1 MIRRVRDEDAH
12 KRMKAEAYINK
23 HGGTSVLNK
32 KNSEMGFKNGPEI
45 PNQLFKERHSSLPS
59 FEMSKQLK
67 KNGLRDNANM
77 ILRGNSQMDSGKMPT
92 QKLSRVPSQNPD
104 YSGTENL
111 PVNALLQ

>member
-45 PNQLFKERHSSLPS
+45 PN
-59 FEMSKQLK
+59 
-67 KNGLRDNANM
+67 
-77 ILRGNSQMDSGKMPT
+77 
-92 QKLSRVPSQNPD
+92 
-104 YSGTENL
+104 
-111 PVNALLQ
+111 